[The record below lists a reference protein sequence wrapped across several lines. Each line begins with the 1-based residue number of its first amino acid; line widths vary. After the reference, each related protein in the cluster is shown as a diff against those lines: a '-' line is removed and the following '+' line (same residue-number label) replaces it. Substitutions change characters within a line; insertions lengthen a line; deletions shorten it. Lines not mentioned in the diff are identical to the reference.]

1 MRPAASVPAPIM
13 EKLAGNILSWQ
24 LNMESGKLRRVRP
37 TGREGGAG
45 SGGGEG
51 SRARASYRSVFATIR
66 NRARAS
72 APTPAMSK
80 YMLL

>member
-13 EKLAGNILSWQ
+13 GKLAGNILSWQ

-45 SGGGEG
+45 SGGEG

-72 APTPAMSK
+72 APTVAMSK

>member
-45 SGGGEG
+45 SGGGRGVEG
-51 SRARASYRSVFATIR
+51 SRFLPFRLRHY
-66 NRARAS
+66 
-72 APTPAMSK
+72 
-80 YMLL
+80 